1 MKKQAKEIEIPIKFH
16 NYKLLKDDSFTLE
29 GSFIYFIQGPNAVGK
44 TSFLKALESLQSAN
58 DDTPKK
64 VTNGESEGMYEA
76 TIPAANGEMV
86 TIRHE
91 FKDSDS
97 KGRFIAILE
106 DGTKISSVTKIRELF
121 NYTPIDIHEF
131 FAMSNSAAGRKKQR
145 DIILK
150 LMSAQERDA
159 FEKLDLQEEHH
170 YSTRTEVNRDLSN
183 AESSLK
189 SITIEQEGREL
200 LSKEKDANDLLDKYN
215 RAIDLRVENEAIGNN
230 ISDINNDIIDYLDQ
244 VKILQ
249 NKIEARKDQLNT
261 IEESYNKNVKELG
274 DLNDVDVEVLQ
285 EKIQKGKSI
294 INKISE
300 YKASEKLEKELREKH
315 DLKLK
320 ESEELTEKIDQ
331 IRTKKS
337 AIIANS
343 ELPVENVSFEDGF
356 LTINGY
362 QFKENQ
368 VCESDGVLI
377 LANILAKINPGPI
390 QVIGD
395 ASVLDSQKLAR
406 LNQIAEQNN
415 KVMFV
420 DEVIRDANDMVVV
433 GYENMDKKTYDAKVK
448 ASKPSQKAETKS
460 ADTKKE
466 EPSQVEKKD
475 SKPSGEDSKPLF

>member
-29 GSFIYFIQGPNAVGK
+29 GSYIYFIQGPNAVGK
-44 TSFLKALESLQSAN
+44 TSFLKALESLQSAS

-76 TIPAANGEMV
+76 TIPAANGETV

-131 FAMSNSAAGRKKQR
+131 FAMSNSAQGRKKQR

-150 LMSAQERDA
+150 LMNAEERDA
-159 FEKLDLQEEHH
+159 FEKLDLQEDHH
-170 YSTRTEVNRDLSN
+170 YATRTDVNRELSN
-183 AESSLK
+183 AESSLN
-189 SITIEQEGREL
+189 SVVIDQESRKL

-215 RAIDLRVENEAIGNN
+215 EAVDLRLEN
-230 ISDINNDIIDYLDQ
+230 SRLINESNDIKNDIKDYEEQ
-244 VKILQ
+244 IKALQ
-249 NKIEARKDQLNT
+249 NKIEARTNSLKSVED
-261 IEESYNKNVKELG
+261 SYVKNVEKLG
-274 DLNDVDVEVLQ
+274 DLNTVDVEILH

-300 YKASEKLEKELREKH
+300 YKASEKLEK
-315 DLKLK
+315 DLKAKFEQKKK
-320 ESEELTEKIDQ
+320 ESEELTTKIDE

-337 AIIANS
+337 EIIANS

-356 LTINGY
+356 LTIDGY

-395 ASVLDSQKLAR
+395 ASVLDSKKLAK

-433 GYENMDKKTYDAKVK
+433 GYEDMDKKTYDAKVK
-448 ASKPSQKAETKS
+448 ASKPSQKAETKP
-460 ADTKKE
+460 AATKTE
-466 EPSQVEKKD
+466 EPGQVENKE

>member
-44 TSFLKALESLQSAN
+44 TSFLKALESLQSAS

-64 VTNGESEGMYEA
+64 VTDGESEGMYEA

-91 FKDSDS
+91 FKDLDS

-121 NYTPIDIHEF
+121 NYTPINIHEF
-131 FAMSNSAAGRKKQR
+131 FAMSNSSSGRKKQR

-150 LMSAQERDA
+150 LMSSQERDA

-200 LSKEKDANDLLDKYN
+200 LSKEKDANELLDKYD
-215 RAIDLRVENEAIGNN
+215 RAIDLRVENRSILNN
-230 ISDINNDIIDYLDQ
+230 SSDIKNDINDYEEQ
-244 VKILQ
+244 IKVLQ
-249 NKIEARKDQLNT
+249 NKIESRKDQLKT

-274 DLNDVDVEVLQ
+274 DLNDVDVEILQ

-300 YKASEKLEKELREKH
+300 YKASEKLEKEIKEKY

-320 ESEELTEKIDQ
+320 ESEQLTEKIDQ

-356 LTINGY
+356 LTIDGY

-433 GYENMDKKTYDAKVK
+433 GYEDMDKKTYDAKVK
-448 ASKPSQKAETKS
+448 ASKSSQKAEKKS

-466 EPSQVEKKD
+466 EPSQVEKND

>member
-183 AESSLK
+183 SASSLK

-460 ADTKKE
+460 ADTNKE